1 MTARPKAADE
11 RAIVEEALDR
21 LLADHD
27 PGGGVV
33 EFLGAR
39 FDAGLAWVWY
49 PTGLGGLALARELQ
63 GIVED
68 RLQEVGAPNPA
79 RYNALG
85 IGMGAHVLL
94 AHGTE
99 EQQRQWLRPMF
110 TTEEIWCQMFS
121 EPGAGSDVAALAC
134 KAIRDGDEWIV
145 NGQKVWTTL
154 AHVAKWGMLLV
165 RSDPDLPKHRG
176 MSYFIIDMEA
186 EGVEVRPLRQITG
199 EAEFNDVYFTDA
211 RVPHVNL
218 IGEVGDGWRVALTTL
233 MNERVS
239 IGGGVP
245 PRGEGPI
252 GVAVAVWKERGGD
265 DAQRDQLMRLWID
278 AEAARLT
285 NARARDNRRAGTP
298 GPEGS
303 TAKLAFAEI
312 NKRIYEFAVE
322 LMGAEGMLYGTY
334 EMTRP
339 EMFRLIEDPR
349 KGFLR
354 ARGNS
359 IEGGTSEIMKSILGE
374 RVLGLP
380 GEPRVDKD
388 LPWSDV
394 PRS

>member
-1 MTARPKAADE
+1 MTPEADARSV
-11 RAIVEEALDR
+11 VEDALGR

-27 PGGGVV
+27 PGGDAVD
-33 EFLGAR
+33 FLGAR

-49 PTGLGGLALARELQ
+49 PEGFGGLGVPRGLQ
-63 GIVED
+63 GVVEN
-68 RLQEVGAPNPA
+68 RMLEVGAPNPA
-79 RYNALG
+79 RFNALG
-85 IGMGAHVLL
+85 VGMGAHVLM
-94 AHGTE
+94 AHATE
-99 EQQRQWLRPMF
+99 EQQRRWLRPMF
-110 TTEEIWCQMFS
+110 SSEEIWCQMFS
-121 EPGAGSDVAALAC
+121 EPGSGSDVAGLAC
-134 KAIRDGDEWIV
+134 RAIRDGDEWVI

-165 RSDPDLPKHRG
+165 RSDPEVPKHRG
-176 MSYFIIDMEA
+176 MSYFIIDMES

-199 EAEFNDVYFTDA
+199 EAEFNEVYFTDA
-211 RVPHVNL
+211 RVPHANL

-239 IGGGVP
+239 IGGAVAG
-245 PRGEGPI
+245 RGDGPI
-252 GVAVAVWKERGGD
+252 GHAVDVWQHYGGD
-265 DAQRDQLMRLWID
+265 DGDRDRLMRLWVE

-285 NARARDNRRAGTP
+285 NARARDLRQAGTP

-303 TAKLAFAEI
+303 TAKLAYAEI

-322 LMGAEGMLYGTY
+322 VMGPDGMGFSSY
-334 EMTRP
+334 EMVRP
-339 EMFRLIEDPR
+339 EMFREIDDPR
-349 KGFLR
+349 KAFLR

-388 LPWSDV
+388 LPWSEV